1 MIQLLLFYMLLLGW
15 FLPLFV
21 SGSFALAAPEKPT
34 RFAVIGDMPYSD
46 SEYALL
52 EQPDGAIAKA
62 IKALNPPVL
71 IHLGDFKLARASC
84 SDELFKDRYRQIAQL
99 NPHKTVYTP
108 GDNDWTDCDRLS
120 LNFSQRYDELERLA
134 YLRQIFFQQDELQLS
149 KDIPGLIRQQD
160 FIENA
165 RWKIDQ
171 VLFASL
177 HLPGT
182 NNGRAQI
189 HRSPIKDALDAA
201 DSRDKFNEEW
211 LQQLFDTAISQ
222 PMIQAVVIAFHADI
236 YENESDNKPVCTAE
250 IRSDCDGYLAIRA
263 LISRRSAEFKKPV
276 LVIHGDSL
284 AYCLHQPYEK
294 IPNLW
299 RLNAPGDRVYID
311 ANRIVFDSANKNKPF
326 TAMGLLDNKPAPS
339 SCGLGFLLDDL
350 LPSLTSTPEKSQP

>member
-1 MIQLLLFYMLLLGW
+1 MIQFSSVYGILLGW
-15 FLPLFV
+15 FLPLFT
-21 SGSFALAAPEKPT
+21 SGSFALATPEKQT
-34 RFAVIGDMPYSD
+34 QFAVIGDMPYSD

-62 IKALNPPVL
+62 IKELNPPVL

-84 SDELFKDRYRQIAQL
+84 SNELFKDRYRQIAQL

-134 YLRQIFFQQDELQLS
+134 YLRQIFFQQDELQLG
-149 KDIPGLIRQQD
+149 KNIPALIRQQN

-165 RWKIDQ
+165 RWEIDQ
-171 VLFASL
+171 VLFATL

-189 HRSPIKDALDAA
+189 NRSPVKDALDAA

-211 LQQLFDTAISQ
+211 LIQLFDTATSQ
-222 PMIQAVVIAFHADI
+222 PKIQAVVIAFHADI
-236 YENESDNKPVCTAE
+236 YENENDNKPACTVK
-250 IRSDCDGYLAIRA
+250 IRSDCDGYHAIRA
-263 LISRRSAEFKKPV
+263 LISRKAADFKKPV

-294 IPNLW
+294 TPNLW

-311 ANRIVFDSANKNKPF
+311 ANRIIFDSANQDMPF
-326 TAMGLLDNKPAPS
+326 TVMGLLDNKPAPS
-339 SCGLGFLLDDL
+339 SCGLGFLLNDL
-350 LPSLTSTPEKSQP
+350 LPSLTSTSEKSQP